1 MQQNNNNSASGTN
14 LAAADQQQQPLQP
27 AASSDDLNHS
37 NSNHGIH
44 AGNDDHM
51 SIKER
56 LGNPK
61 ITFVLGKYSQPIKKL
76 QRHTSF
82 EGVGGTVLTFVIY
95 RWASLRQGHSV
106 REAR

>member
-76 QRHTSF
+76 QRHTSI
-82 EGVGGTVLTFVIY
+82 EGVGGIDLVIY
-95 RWASLRQGHSV
+95 RWACLRQGHSV

>member
-14 LAAADQQQQPLQP
+14 LATADQQQQPLQP

-37 NSNHGIH
+37 NSNHGLQG
-44 AGNDDHM
+44 AGDDHL

-61 ITFVLGKYSQPIKKL
+61 ITFVLGKCAQTYKEII
-76 QRHTSF
+76 T
-82 EGVGGTVLTFVIY
+82 TYI
-95 RWASLRQGHSV
+95 
-106 REAR
+106 

>member
-14 LAAADQQQQPLQP
+14 LAAADQPQQPLQP

-82 EGVGGTVLTFVIY
+82 EGVGDNDLDIY

-106 REAR
+106 CEAR